1 MDMYYNEFEWV
12 NAHLTGDEYVVWKGK
27 PGKGRIFTKQD
38 IFLIPFSL
46 MWGGF
51 AIFWELSVIMMGAP
65 FFFCLWGIP
74 FVLVGL
80 YLMFGRFIWQQHMRK
95 RTYYAVTNRRVLRL
109 RGNNVTSVGL
119 RPCPEMHTTINK
131 DGTGTIYFG
140 PQISAY
146 YGNRR
151 YGGSASFSL
160 ENIPEVNQVFRMITE
175 QSMNRTGE

>member
-1 MDMYYNEFEWV
+1 MESYNEFDWV
-12 NAHLTGDEYVVWKGK
+12 NAHLTADEYVVWKGR
-27 PGKGRIFTKQD
+27 PGKGHVLTKSD

-51 AIFWELSVIMMGAP
+51 AIFWEMSVLLMDAP
-65 FFFCLWGIP
+65 LLFKLWGIP

-80 YLMFGRFIWQQHMRK
+80 YLIFGRFIWQQHMRK

-109 RGNNVTSVGL
+109 RGNNVDSL
-119 RPCPEMHTTINK
+119 SCRPCPEMHMDIKK

-140 PQISAY
+140 SQAPSY
-146 YGNRR
+146 YRARR
-151 YGGSASFSL
+151 TPGTMPFSM
-160 ENIPEVNQVFRMITE
+160 ENIPEVNQVFRTITE